1 MIKNYKNI
9 IFHIKTKLVTLT
21 FNKNYKSMSIIKK
34 YGFNSLL

>member
-9 IFHIKTKLVTLT
+9 IFQTKIELFILN

-34 YGFNSLL
+34 YGFVSWL